1 MDNKFVED
9 LIADIGLD
17 IDPSQ
22 IDKVMSDVNKT
33 DEQKRKEEE
42 AKKKEEED
50 KK

>member
-1 MDNKFVED
+1 MGGIISD
-9 LIADIGLD
+9 LNLD

-22 IDKVMSDVNKT
+22 LDSLMKDMNKT
-33 DEQKRKEEE
+33 DDEKKKEEE

>member
-33 DEQKRKEEE
+33 EEQKKEE